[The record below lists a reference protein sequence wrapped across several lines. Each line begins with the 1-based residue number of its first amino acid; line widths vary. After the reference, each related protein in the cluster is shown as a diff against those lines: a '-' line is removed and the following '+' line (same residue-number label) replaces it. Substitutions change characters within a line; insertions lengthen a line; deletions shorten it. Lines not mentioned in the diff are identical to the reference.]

1 MGHLTTLATCSLNQW
16 AMDFIG
22 NQKNI
27 IESIRQAKAKGASLR
42 IGPELEI
49 TGYGCLDHFLE
60 SDTLLH
66 TWESL
71 AEIIV
76 HPDCQDILLDIGLPV
91 RHRDVVYNCRC
102 IVYNGR
108 ILLIRPKMSL
118 ANDSNYYEARYFV
131 PWKGSRI
138 VEDFY
143 LPRMI
148 EKLHGQRKCR
158 IGDAVISTRDTCLGT
173 ETCEELWTPHNPG
186 INYGLDGVEIL
197 SNSSGSHWELR
208 KLHTRV
214 ELIRGATTKAGGVY
228 LFANQIGCDGERMYY
243 DGCAMIV
250 VNGNIV
256 AQGSQFSLHQVEV
269 VTATVDL
276 EEVRTYRNFKSRNMQ
291 AINQPSFERIEVDIS
306 LSDDAEDVDP
316 SIAPTQEIEVKYHL
330 PEEEIS
336 LGPACWMWDFL
347 RRSRQAG
354 FFLPL
359 SGGVDSCATALIVH
373 QMTRLVFKAVTED
386 KDPQAI
392 SDMLRVCGEPSTS
405 TWRPTCP
412 QDIAT
417 RMFHTTYMGMKENSS
432 PDTRKRAAD
441 LAATIGSY
449 HIDLDIDTVYHALVT
464 LFTTVTTFVP
474 KYSMYGGTPATN
486 LALQNIQARLRMVMA
501 YLLAQLLPTVRQR
514 NAKNPENSNPGS
526 LLVLGSANVDE
537 SLRGYLTKY
546 DCSSADI
553 NPIGGISKIDLKR
566 FILWADASF
575 DMPLLKSFV
584 SAPPTAELLPITE
597 AYVQDDE
604 TDMGVTYAELST
616 YGTLRRV
623 ERLGPWGMWS
633 KLLHQW
639 SDKLSPRD
647 IYIKVRFFFYNYGI
661 NRHKLT
667 TLTPS
672 VHAVNYG
679 VDDNRYDMRQFLY
692 PSMDWAYR
700 KIERRLE
707 AMGERAEVVADTDR
721 RKTHTL

>member
-1 MGHLTTLATCSLNQW
+1 
-16 AMDFIG
+16 
-22 NQKNI
+22 
-27 IESIRQAKAKGASLR
+27 
-42 IGPELEI
+42 
-49 TGYGCLDHFLE
+49 
-60 SDTLLH
+60 
-66 TWESL
+66 
-71 AEIIV
+71 
-76 HPDCQDILLDIGLPV
+76 
-91 RHRDVVYNCRC
+91 
-102 IVYNGR
+102 
-108 ILLIRPKMSL
+108 
-118 ANDSNYYEARYFV
+118 
-131 PWKGSRI
+131 
-138 VEDFY
+138 
-143 LPRMI
+143 
-148 EKLHGQRKCR
+148 
-158 IGDAVISTRDTCLGT
+158 
-173 ETCEELWTPHNPG
+173 
-186 INYGLDGVEIL
+186 
-197 SNSSGSHWELR
+197 
-208 KLHTRV
+208 
-214 ELIRGATTKAGGVY
+214 
-228 LFANQIGCDGERMYY
+228 
-243 DGCAMIV
+243 
-250 VNGNIV
+250 
-256 AQGSQFSLHQVEV
+256 
-269 VTATVDL
+269 
-276 EEVRTYRNFKSRNMQ
+276 MQ

-359 SGGVDSCATALIVH
+359 SGGVDSCATAVIVH
-373 QMTRLVFKAVTED
+373 QMTRLVFKAVTQD

-392 SDMLRVCGEPSTS
+392 SDMLRIVGEPSTS

-417 RMFHTTYMGMKENSS
+417 PLIMLTNIRYMGMKENSS

-441 LAATIGSY
+441 LAATIGAY

-474 KYSMYGGTPATN
+474 KYSMYGGTPA
-486 LALQNIQARLRMVMA
+486 ARLRMVMA

-514 NAKNPENSNPGS
+514 NAKNPENPNPGS

-537 SLRGYLTKY
+537 SLR
-546 DCSSADI
+546 
-553 NPIGGISKIDLKR
+553 LKR
-566 FILWADASF
+566 FILWADDSF

-639 SDKLSPRD
+639 SDKLSPKD
-647 IYIKVRFFFYNYGI
+647 IYTKVRFFFYNYGI

-707 AMGERAEVVADTDR
+707 AMGERAEVVAG
-721 RKTHTL
+721 KKNE